1 MVTTK
6 RCSYGTCKNDSRY
19 PKSWERNPNGDLV
32 KFFHFPV
39 AVRQNER
46 RQRWLNA
53 CHRGDSFMCTKECLE
68 MIYSEVKDKS
78 QRMNMWKSLQKTKA
92 EKLKGKYLKVSLMS
106 YLFSFIVEEGSTQ
119 ICYYTSEIAPLI
131 I

>member
-1 MVTTK
+1 
-6 RCSYGTCKNDSRY
+6 
-19 PKSWERNPNGDLV
+19 
-32 KFFHFPV
+32 
-39 AVRQNER
+39 
-46 RQRWLNA
+46 
-53 CHRGDSFMCTKECLE
+53 
-68 MIYSEVKDKS
+68 
-78 QRMNMWKSLQKTKA
+78 MNMWKSSQKTKA